1 MTVKKDDK
9 LYDVKKEPYPWHL
22 LLRTCALLVSFT
34 LLGLCDNIVGPTLLD
49 LKDLYKVSVGD
60 VSFIIMLSAIG
71 SFIGCFAV
79 GLVMDKLKRFRY
91 LVMGL
96 DLVELGVS
104 EMLYPLFPHIAGLY
118 TTAFFKGM
126 GAGFLDAGGN
136 VLLLQTWKG
145 RDSGPYMHAL
155 HFTFGLGA
163 FLAPVLARPFLSNKG
178 GVETLHG
185 NVQTEYNSSMENS
198 TDFKN
203 NTAFNDNSYEDI
215 NNELDDSLLTIKFLY
230 PLVGSL
236 PIIVSTV
243 FILYFIL
250 DERKNKSTED
260 DKESS
265 NEDKEDAKKND
276 DKMKFL
282 GLRMTAI
289 IMLHMIFYFLYVGL
303 EVAFGTFIAVFAVE
317 CKLGMTRKQGSDLS
331 AVFWGV
337 FAGSRALAIPAAI
350 ILPPDAIMC
359 ISFLSCI
366 GGSLVLSIYG
376 ESSIEVLFACTAL
389 MGFGMASIF
398 ATGLLWLE
406 KRIEITNRIGAA
418 MSISASLGAKVFPVV
433 VGNIVEAHP
442 MSLMYFVFVTSTGCT
457 LLFVLNTVI
466 SRQLLKE
473 KECKD
478 KTEADK
484 KLQVLDDEDI
494 NKSEDNA
501 EVLLSKSIEDQKM
514 KKVFIYNY

>member
-1 MTVKKDDK
+1 MTVKNDEK
-9 LYDVKKEPYPWHL
+9 LYEGKKEVYPWHL
-22 LLRTCALLVSFT
+22 LLRTFALLASFI

-79 GLVMDKLKRFRY
+79 GLIMDRLKRFRY

-96 DLVELGVS
+96 DLVEFGVCQ
-104 EMLYPLFPHIAGLY
+104 MLYPLFPHIAGLY
-118 TTAFFKGM
+118 TSAFFKGI

-136 VLLLQTWKG
+136 VLLLQIWKG

-155 HFTFGLGA
+155 HFTFGIGA

-185 NVQTEYNSSMENS
+185 EAQTEYNSSLQNDTALELDVNS
-198 TDFKN
+198 TFHDS
-203 NTAFNDNSYEDI
+203 FNI
-215 NNELDDSLLTIKFLY
+215 DDSMWNIKFVY
-230 PLVGSL
+230 PLVGCL
-236 PIIVSTV
+236 PIVVSTV

-250 DERKNKSTED
+250 DERKKNKEET
-260 DKESS
+260 KEGS
-265 NEDKEDAKKND
+265 NEDKQDTNKND
-276 DKMKFL
+276 DQNKSL
-282 GLRMTAI
+282 DLRMMAI
-289 IMLHMIFYFLYVGL
+289 ISLQMIFYFLYVGQ

-317 CKLGMTRKQGSDLS
+317 SKLGMTRKQGSDLS

-337 FAGSRALAIPAAI
+337 FAGSRGVAVPAAI
-350 ILPPDAIMC
+350 ILPPDVIMC
-359 ISFLSCI
+359 ISFISCI

-376 ESSIEVLFACTAL
+376 ESSIQVLFACTAL

-406 KRIEITNRIGAA
+406 KRVEITNRIGSA
-418 MSISASLGAKVFPVV
+418 MSISASLGAKVFPVI

-442 MSLMYFVFVTSTGCT
+442 MSLMYFIFATSTGCT
-457 LLFVLNTVI
+457 LLFVLNTLI

-473 KECKD
+473 KASECK
-478 KTEADK
+478 TEVDDN
-484 KLQVLDDEDI
+484 LEVLDDGDAK
-494 NKSEDNA
+494 KSEDHA
-501 EVLLSKSIEDQKM
+501 QSLLNKKNEEEKM
-514 KKVFIYNY
+514 